1 MSSGRRD
8 TMKEGLTNGTMWW
21 EARMV
26 GRKRRKISQFP
37 FLEFNIITWRRSFN
51 GLKNNLL

>member
-1 MSSGRRD
+1 MLSGRRD

-37 FLEFNIITWRRSFN
+37 FLEFNMITWCRSFN